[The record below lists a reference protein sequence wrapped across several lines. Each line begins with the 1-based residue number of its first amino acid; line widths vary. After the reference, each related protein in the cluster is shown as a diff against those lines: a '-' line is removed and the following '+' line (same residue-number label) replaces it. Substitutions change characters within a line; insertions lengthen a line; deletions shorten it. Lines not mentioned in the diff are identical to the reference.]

1 MKRFKE
7 PLCFLLAIVFITSMT
22 VACTARERAPD
33 TEGAGHVQPGF
44 DLVGECEVIAQLKGN
59 SLYYVMRFS
68 GTDALYLVSSKWSN
82 TVPFLDADGTPVT
95 YDEFMERMEDAE

>member
-7 PLCFLLAIVFITSMT
+7 PLCFLLAIVFIASMT
-22 VACTARERAPD
+22 VACTA

-44 DLVGECEVIAQLKGN
+44 DLVGGCEVIAQLKGN